1 MASIKM
7 MEPVAAVRCS
17 GYEQD
22 RLQAALQQS
31 VDLLGG
37 LDSFLKP
44 GERLMLKVNCLNDAA
59 PERAVTT
66 HPSFLRAVIRL
77 AKTRT
82 HRIVVADSPGYM
94 TFLGACSKNGYAE
107 VASQEGVE
115 LAELV
120 ADDTWNYPQG
130 VLYKKFPSSSL
141 LRQVDRIWN
150 LPKLKTHALM
160 TLTLAVKNMFGLIPG
175 TLKMGYHL
183 RAGTDKVL
191 FAQILVDIFRARP
204 PDLNLVD
211 GIVGME
217 GNGPSAGT
225 PRLLGLVV
233 AGADGFS
240 TDAAIARL
248 LGVPLSRVPVLV
260 TYQALQKGVPLE
272 MEIRG
277 VSLTETVVP
286 HFRLPTVGRGG
297 VPSLAYRLGK
307 RWMLPRPVF
316 RRRRC
321 DGCKVCVDV
330 CPAHCLDYKEGWG
343 IRFREPDCIRCFCCQ
358 EMCPSRA
365 IDVKKPRLSLFS
377 K

>member
-1 MASIKM
+1 M
-7 MEPVAAVRCS
+7 MEPVAVVRCS
-17 GYEQD
+17 GYEPDTVQS
-22 RLQAALQQS
+22 ALQHS
-31 VDLLGG
+31 IDLLGG
-37 LDSFLKP
+37 LDPFLKP
-44 GERLMLKVNCLNDAA
+44 GERLMLKVNCLTDAA

-66 HPSFLRAVIRL
+66 HPSFLRAVIRV

-82 HRIVVADSPGYM
+82 DRIVVADSPGYSS
-94 TFLGACSKNGYAE
+94 FLSACNKNGYAE
-107 VASQEGVE
+107 VAAQEGVE
-115 LAELV
+115 LVELV
-120 ADDTWNYPQG
+120 ADDTSDSPQG
-130 VLYKKFPSSSL
+130 VLYKRFPSSSL

-160 TLTLAVKNMFGLIPG
+160 TLTLAIKNMFGLIPG

-183 RAGTDKVL
+183 RAGTDKML

-225 PRLLGLVV
+225 PRALGLVV

-260 TYQALQKGVPLE
+260 FYQALQKGEPME

-277 VSLTETVVP
+277 ISSTETIAP
-286 HFRLPTVGRGG
+286 HFRLPAVGRGG
-297 VPSLAYRLGK
+297 VPDLAYRLGK

-316 RRRRC
+316 LGRRC
-321 DGCKVCVDV
+321 DGCKVCVDI
-330 CPAHCLDYKEGWG
+330 CPTHCLKHQEGWG

-365 IDVKKPRLSLFS
+365 IGVKKPFLSLFS

>member
-1 MASIKM
+1 MATINM
-7 MEPVAAVRCS
+7 MEPVAVVRCS
-17 GYEQD
+17 SYEPD
-22 RLQAALQQS
+22 MVQAALQHS

-37 LDSFLKP
+37 LDSFLKS
-44 GERLMLKVNCLNDAA
+44 GERLMLKVSCLNDAA

-82 HRIVVADSPGYM
+82 HRIVVADSPGYVS
-94 TFLGACSKNGYAE
+94 FFGACKKNGYAE
-107 VASQEGVE
+107 VAAQERVE
-115 LAELV
+115 LVELV
-120 ADDTWNYPQG
+120 ADDTRDCPQG

-183 RAGTDKVL
+183 RAGTDKML
-191 FAQILVDIFRARP
+191 FAKILIDIFRARP

-225 PRLLGLVV
+225 PRALGLVV

-248 LGVPLSRVPVLV
+248 LGVPVSRVPVLA
-260 TYQALQKGVPLE
+260 TYQSLQKGEPLE

-277 VSLTETVVP
+277 ESSAEILVP
-286 HFRLPTVGRGG
+286 HFRLPAVGRGG
-297 VPSLAYRLGK
+297 IPDLAYRIGK

-316 RRRRC
+316 LRRLC
-321 DGCKVCVDV
+321 DGCKVCVEV
-330 CPAHCLDYKEGWG
+330 CPAHCLNYEEGRG

>member
-7 MEPVAAVRCS
+7 MEPVAVVRCS
-17 GYEQD
+17 SYEPD
-22 RLQAALQQS
+22 MVQAALQHS

-37 LDSFLKP
+37 LDGFLKP
-44 GERLMLKVNCLNDAA
+44 GERLMLKVNCLTDAA

-66 HPSFLRAVIRL
+66 HPSFLRAAIRL

-94 TFLGACSKNGYAE
+94 PFLGCSKTGYAE
-107 VASQEGVE
+107 VAAQERVE
-115 LAELV
+115 LVELV
-120 ADDTWNYPQG
+120 ADDTWDYPQG

-141 LRQVDRIWN
+141 LRQVDRVWN

-183 RAGTDKVL
+183 RAGTDKML
-191 FAQILVDIFRARP
+191 FAKILVDIFRARP

-225 PRLLGLVV
+225 PRALGLVV

-248 LGVPLSRVPVLV
+248 LGVPVSRVPVLA
-260 TYQALQKGVPLE
+260 TYQSLQKGEPLE

-277 VSLTETVVP
+277 ESSAETLVP
-286 HFRLPTVGRGG
+286 HFRLPAVGRGG
-297 VPSLAYRLGK
+297 IPDLAYRIGK

-316 RRRRC
+316 LRRLC
-321 DGCKVCVDV
+321 NGCKVCVEV
-330 CPAHCLDYKEGWG
+330 CPAHCLNYEEGRG